1 MQLYDLSDSEKFDCL
16 QKVLN
21 TLIDKRIVNER
32 MIVEDSETFRI
43 YLEKLIYNYIDYF
56 QIGYLK
62 NLDEQISTIWQEIYQ
77 LEGWKLHYRA
87 TDSACWAEIKSDLK
101 YHIDGEYKEYKK
113 QSYLYLGEDGN
124 LYYPYTVESDFH
136 IRQRQQAKEFGEKYH
151 IMILQ
156 YYNLNKK
163 RIHYLMHEVRLK
175 ENSKLTQVELQCLL
189 YMTENF
195 EDPNMKQK
203 YQEELNQKTKY
214 KVSC

>member
-1 MQLYDLSDSEKFDCL
+1 MQWNIFDLTVEEQKQVLQQVLSKFL
-16 QKVLN
+16 RKKVLKSEEK
-21 TLIDKRIVNER
+21 IRIKKH
-32 MIVEDSETFRI
+32 
-43 YLEKLIYNYIDYF
+43 LEKLIYKNIDYF
-56 QIGYLK
+56 QTGYLK
-62 NLDEQISTIWQEIYQ
+62 KLEEEIQEIEQEIY
-77 LEGWKLHYRA
+77 EKENWRLHYRA
-87 TDSACWAEIKSDLK
+87 KDSACWTEIKSDLK

-113 QSYLYLGEDGN
+113 QSYLYLEEDGN

-136 IRQRQQAKEFGEKYH
+136 IRQRQHAKEFGEKYH